1 MERGAWQA
9 TVHAITKS
17 WTRLSDFYFILS
29 CQGLKANFF
38 LPLNIIPLY
47 RCTNFLI
54 HISIEEHLGYFQV
67 WTAIKYSC
75 YKHLEGHMFLIYL
88 DK

>member
-38 LPLNIIPLY
+38 LPLNIIPFTPDRNIK
-47 RCTNFLI
+47 RCSHFERQLAV
-54 HISIEEHLGYFQV
+54 S
-67 WTAIKYSC
+67 
-75 YKHLEGHMFLIYL
+75 YKVKCRLNPVILLLDIYP
-88 DK
+88 DE

>member
-9 TVHAITKS
+9 TVLAITQS

-54 HISIEEHLGYFQV
+54 HISIEEHLGCFQFGEIVNNAAINTCVHIFV
-67 WTAIKYSC
+67 WP
-75 YKHLEGHMFLIYL
+75 
-88 DK
+88 